1 MAQRSFLLVIHATDD
16 FPYGPAAD
24 DYYSLYLPNDDQPH
38 GLMLPEIVAKM
49 PWTAQF
55 AVKHDHPRSV
65 SVLDASHGKDTA
77 TAVNHALQ
85 EVIDQAVDQKLFHL
99 LNGQHSEPFAIAG
112 ARYCSPVK
120 VERFAT
126 PLFGITTRGAHL
138 VAYTQRHDGMRLWI
152 PRRAPH
158 LYICPD
164 MLDSTVAGGVKSGVP
179 PMQTIIEESD
189 EEASLP
195 EELIRKHARCRGVV
209 SHMSLTGPLF
219 PGEKGL
225 VCPDYVYVY
234 DIELPLNIVPKPQ
247 DDEVSGFT
255 SMTVEE
261 VSRAMLNGEF
271 KPDAAAVIVE
281 FFIRHGI
288 VTPENEPNFVEI
300 NMRLHRRLPFR
311 TG

>member
-1 MAQRSFLLVIHATDD
+1 
-16 FPYGPAAD
+16 
-24 DYYSLYLPNDDQPH
+24 
-38 GLMLPEIVAKM
+38 MLPEIVAKM
-49 PWTAQF
+49 PWTSEF
-55 AVKHDHPRSV
+55 VVKHDQPRSV
-65 SVLDASHGKDTA
+65 SVLDASNGEDTA
-77 TAVNHALQ
+77 TAINNALQ
-85 EVIDQAVDQKLFHL
+85 EVINQAVNQKLFHV

-112 ARYCSPVK
+112 ARYGSPVK
-120 VERFAT
+120 LERFAT

-138 VAYTQRHDGMRLWI
+138 IAYTQADEGMRLWI

-158 LYICPD
+158 LYICPN

-195 EELIRKHARCRGVV
+195 EDLIRKHAKCRGVV
-209 SHMSLTGPLF
+209 SHMSLTGSLF

-234 DIELPLNIVPKPQ
+234 DIELPSTIIPKPH

-288 VTPENEPNFVEI
+288 VTPENEENFVEI
-300 NMRLHRRLPFR
+300 CMRLHRRLPFR